1 MWKKIQEISWFL
13 INECFQEKGRE
24 GDEVRE
30 KREKEPYMD
39 VPKGISCY
47 KAIMGITIVCML
59 QACSTCI

>member
-30 KREKEPYMD
+30 KKRKRTLH
-39 VPKGISCY
+39 GC
-47 KAIMGITIVCML
+47 AQGN
-59 QACSTCI
+59 